1 MTPLDN
7 LTAAFELLWEAK
19 VHLARGTEGLDA
31 DLATRIRGVHG
42 QVAASRDQL
51 QHLLIELQARHP
63 PAAHPPPV

>member
-1 MTPLDN
+1 MTSLDN

-19 VHLARGTEGLDA
+19 VQLARGMEGLDA
-31 DLATRIRGVHG
+31 DFAARIRGVHG

-63 PAAHPPPV
+63 PAAHPPPA